1 MPSSSSSGLSGGTD
15 EVSLIAPVEVS
26 FVDSV
31 EVPSWGPASSLVNDD
46 CVDDDADAV
55 DADAVSSFLVF

>member
-1 MPSSSSSGLSGGTD
+1 MPSSSSSFRLPGGTV
-15 EVSLIAPVEVS
+15 EVSSVEVS
-26 FVDSV
+26 FELENSV